1 MENAIDMLMTE
12 LSVKDDHIAKKYEE
26 LQVSQCRVIELEYT
40 LRQLRSQLS
49 DIHGDDSIL
58 IQIIDNKLNK

>member
-58 IQIIDNKLNK
+58 IQIIDKKLNK

>member
-1 MENAIDMLMTE
+1 MGNAIDMLMTE
-12 LSVKDDHIAKKYEE
+12 LSIKDDHIATKYKE
-26 LQVSQCRVIELEYT
+26 LEVSQLRVIDLEYT
-40 LRQLRSQLS
+40 LKQLRSQLS